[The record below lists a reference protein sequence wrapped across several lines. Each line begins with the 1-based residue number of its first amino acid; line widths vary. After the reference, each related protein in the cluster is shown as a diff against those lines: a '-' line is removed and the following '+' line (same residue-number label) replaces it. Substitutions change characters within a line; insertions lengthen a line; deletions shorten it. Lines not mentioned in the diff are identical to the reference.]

1 MAGFCKTVT
10 SSASAKARDEARAE
24 LGKKSVFSIKSLPEL
39 VIQAFSLCLHRLL
52 LFCLSKK
59 MTMSQ
64 MVVHLLMMV
73 IVKMLSFQMVY
84 LLTL

>member
-1 MAGFCKTVT
+1 MEKADYLP
-10 SSASAKARDEARAE
+10 SSASAKARDDARAE
-24 LGKKSVFSIKSLPEL
+24 LGKKSAFSIKRSPSPLEL

-73 IVKMLSFQMVY
+73 IVKMLGFKMVE
-84 LLTL
+84 